1 MKLAIKNM
9 VCQRCV
15 TAVENILQTA
25 NIPFKQVELGKI
37 EFQTNPSSANL
48 QIIDIELQ
56 KIGFEIITDNK
67 LNTVNSIKLTL
78 LDYLNNHIQAN
89 VKLSTFISDK
99 LNISYQ
105 LLSTLFSEHE
115 QLTIEK
121 YFIQLKIEKVKE
133 LLSYNEMNLK
143 EIAFGLNYSSLAH
156 LSKQFKE
163 ITGITP
169 TEFKNRSD
177 KNRQTLD
184 SIGNSASK

>member
-25 NIPFKQVELGKI
+25 NIPFKEVELGTI
-37 EFQTNPSSANL
+37 EFQTNPSSTNL
-48 QIIDIELQ
+48 QLIDTELQ

-67 LNTVNSIKLTL
+67 LNIVNSIKLTL

-143 EIAFGLNYSSLAH
+143 EIAFTLNYSSVAH

-169 TEFKNRSD
+169 TEFKNSSD

-184 SIGNSASK
+184 SIGNSVSK